1 MRYGFVSV
9 FFVAGL
15 FALTPREAGAVK
27 GFTPQLTIGPSL
39 NRTEW
44 TSGSQNES
52 VFPTGT
58 GLTIGGRLGY
68 DVSFIPLLSIDI
80 GLTFEYHSAKVA
92 DSVKVGLQTYS
103 LSSATASLFWLGG
116 GPSFRFNLKFI
127 EPFAGIDFGYA
138 LFLAYDLPTALTL
151 SGSSYGFAISP
162 YGGVYVRVFG
172 WLAAGPIFRYTQFT
186 ATNSFGTEAGTG
198 KFMTVA
204 LSAKF
209 TLP

>member
-1 MRYGFVSV
+1 MRRS
-9 FFVAGL
+9 GL
-15 FALTPREAGAVK
+15 LLLLLLGLSFLVREAGAVK
-27 GFTPQLTIGPSL
+27 GFTPQLAIGASL

-44 TSGSQNES
+44 ASGSQNES

-58 GLTIGGRLGY
+58 GLSLGGRLGY
-68 DVSFIPLLSIDI
+68 DVSFIPILSIDI

-92 DSVKVGLQTYS
+92 DSVKIGLQTVS
-103 LSSATASLFWLGG
+103 LANATASLFWMGG
-116 GPSFRFNLKFI
+116 GPSFRLNLKFV

-138 LFLAYDLPTALTL
+138 LFLAYDLPTVLTL

-162 YGGVYVRVFG
+162 YGGVYVRLFG
-172 WLAAGPIFRYTQFT
+172 WLGIGPIFRYTRFT
-186 ATNSFGTEAGTG
+186 ATNSFGSEAGTG

-204 LSAKF
+204 LSVKF